1 MDQSLD
7 KDSIAKLVA
16 NGFAVTKDGSVWINK
31 GHVDSG
37 KLIDF
42 NTLTQHEISHI
53 VFGEDSEYE
62 AQYVEAAYGEFLE
75 GIRDSG
81 YLEDGEGLIDYK
93 MSMLADEDWAR
104 LNGYTEEDMQFKL
117 LSGDDEVDDRHNL
130 GGKYGTKD
138 QSNKSFYRELNRVRK
153 IERTVNTKRR
163 RINQYKEK
171 NRDREKDSKYY
182 RDLEKEAARIS
193 AEEEEKLRL
202 SNSYDEV
209 LQVSYDEYLAR
220 KYVSEKIGGRE
231 ELSDYRVILLSVES
245 DGSVIILHTSGDP
258 LEKAGNEYNERVNEK
273 NSLYGIQGRN
283 YEKLFHPISEMEGM
297 IRQGQIVKYESGKLF
312 SPVAYGMN
320 YELARLNYEE
330 RFERGIKGTLQVG
343 LGTMRT
349 AIGGAMLSGSGICA
363 SMSSGLCLN
372 AVTVQMAAL
381 GASEVGFGINDM
393 ILGGSNIGS
402 AYSSSK
408 DTGYDFV
415 KEYKALRTAGPTS
428 NPSLGKELNILK
440 GFLGENYDMMNTSSM
455 MTGGM
460 YGLGMAEYY
469 VRNQRQDE
477 FKILGNNRIF
487 INDGTP
493 GGTGEVKSVTVG
505 NSRYIINKIYSP
517 SSDSAVIKVLNRA
530 TGEVSSTVINGSTV
544 AERALTQIGNTA
556 GYDLVSRMNT
566 PPKYPLVVYE
576 PRVEALSTVNY
587 FNNQPLINYTPIVNI
602 ESYKATERIENQL
615 IGMGITDVDK
625 QHLVPKIDGTV
636 AVGKQVDKALN
647 NNLGYTF
654 KTFDNFDSA
663 TGTATSVKSVNLN
676 AKSYQDGYKN
686 INQLSNKLNNDIGK
700 MLDFKEYRLNG
711 VRLEAPEINQR
722 VLHIV
727 VDNQPL
733 TLQQQVNLQRTLNFA
748 RINNVEVRVTINM
761 GTGGK

>member
-1 MDQSLD
+1 M
-7 KDSIAKLVA
+7 
-16 NGFAVTKDGSVWINK
+16 
-31 GHVDSG
+31 
-37 KLIDF
+37 
-42 NTLTQHEISHI
+42 
-53 VFGEDSEYE
+53 FGEDSEYE

-93 MSMLADEDWAR
+93 MSMLVDEDWAR

-220 KYVSEKIGGRE
+220 KYVSEKIGRRE

-330 RFERGIKGTLQVG
+330 RFERGIKGALQVG

-487 INDGTP
+487 IND
-493 GGTGEVKSVTVG
+493 
-505 NSRYIINKIYSP
+505 
-517 SSDSAVIKVLNRA
+517 
-530 TGEVSSTVINGSTV
+530 
-544 AERALTQIGNTA
+544 
-556 GYDLVSRMNT
+556 
-566 PPKYPLVVYE
+566 
-576 PRVEALSTVNY
+576 
-587 FNNQPLINYTPIVNI
+587 
-602 ESYKATERIENQL
+602 
-615 IGMGITDVDK
+615 
-625 QHLVPKIDGTV
+625 
-636 AVGKQVDKALN
+636 
-647 NNLGYTF
+647 
-654 KTFDNFDSA
+654 
-663 TGTATSVKSVNLN
+663 
-676 AKSYQDGYKN
+676 
-686 INQLSNKLNNDIGK
+686 
-700 MLDFKEYRLNG
+700 
-711 VRLEAPEINQR
+711 
-722 VLHIV
+722 
-727 VDNQPL
+727 
-733 TLQQQVNLQRTLNFA
+733 
-748 RINNVEVRVTINM
+748 
-761 GTGGK
+761 